1 MADKNEKLKILLEH
15 LIKHNTDHAL
25 EIKEMAATAEE
36 LGFGDAGKLLVQGSN
51 EMNLSNDTLKKALDL
66 IVKGM

>member
-1 MADKNEKLKILLEH
+1 MADKNDKLKILLEH

-25 EIKEMAATAEE
+25 EIKEMAETAKE
-36 LGFGDAGKLLVQGSN
+36 LGFGDAAGLLIQGSD
-51 EMNLSNDTLKKALDL
+51 EMNTSNDTLKKSLDL

>member
-25 EIKEMAATAEE
+25 EIKEMAETAKE
-36 LGFGDAGKLLVQGSN
+36 LGFGDAAGFLVQGSD
-51 EMNLSNDTLKKALDL
+51 EMNTSNDTLKKALDL